1 MATEAFVGLGAE
13 LHRWNGSQWDTIAEI
28 TSIKGPGKKR
38 DTVEVT
44 SLDSIEGYKEIIG
57 GLRDGGTVTLSMNFR
72 RAMFDLFNEDFE
84 SDELQNYEIVLPD
97 TDITTFEFTGLV
109 TELPLSVTTKD
120 AVSADVT
127 IQISGKVVV
136 NSGVNSGSP
145 S

>member
-1 MATEAFVGLGAE
+1 MTEAFAGIGAE
-13 LHRWNGSQWDTIAEI
+13 FHRWNGSHWDTIAEI

-38 DTVEVT
+38 DTIEVT
-44 SLDSIEGYKEIIG
+44 SLDAIDGYKEIIG
-57 GLRDGGTVTLSMNFR
+57 GLRDGGSVSLSMNFR
-72 RAMFDLFNEDFE
+72 RAMFDLFNADFE
-84 SDELQNYEIVLPD
+84 SDVLQNYEIVLPD
-97 TDITTFEFTGLV
+97 ATITTFEFTGLV
-109 TELPLSVTTKD
+109 TELPLNISVKD